1 MVQLGLSFY
10 RQQEAKSH
18 RGQPHERPCS
28 GRIQGVQTGLF
39 FRNSMNFSR
48 RLLSICS
55 RSVLISFCRAWA
67 LATSISS
74 PIRTAS
80 SPSASGELGHEFVG
94 FFVHGRSGLAATVVA
109 IHHAGTIGP

>member
-1 MVQLGLSFY
+1 
-10 RQQEAKSH
+10 
-18 RGQPHERPCS
+18 
-28 GRIQGVQTGLF
+28 
-39 FRNSMNFSR
+39 
-48 RLLSICS
+48 
-55 RSVLISFCRAWA
+55 